1 MGVPTAIRVLTLP
14 LALKTVT
21 WDGLKRDFVTE
32 QFRPPRLPLPTYQWP
47 SAGGIM
53 APRQSLLNHG
63 MMLNVQPMW
72 LGHVFAKTQPSTS
85 ARIGRITCGVRR
97 ATTSQKW
104 VQHGLMPGQW
114 LVNVMMPLHQPHRL
128 RHLLPVLPLLH
139 PAANLAAN
147 HLSLPA
153 ANPLLNQAA
162 NRVLALLN

>member
-1 MGVPTAIRVLTLP
+1 MG
-14 LALKTVT
+14 
-21 WDGLKRDFVTE
+21 
-32 QFRPPRLPLPTYQWP
+32 
-47 SAGGIM
+47 
-53 APRQSLLNHG
+53 
-63 MMLNVQPMW
+63 
-72 LGHVFAKTQPSTS
+72 GHVFAKTQPSTS

-114 LVNVMMPLHQPHRL
+114 LVNVTMPLHQPHRL

-139 PAANLAAN
+139 QAANHLSLPAANHLSLPAANLAAN

-162 NRVLALLN
+162 NPVLALLN